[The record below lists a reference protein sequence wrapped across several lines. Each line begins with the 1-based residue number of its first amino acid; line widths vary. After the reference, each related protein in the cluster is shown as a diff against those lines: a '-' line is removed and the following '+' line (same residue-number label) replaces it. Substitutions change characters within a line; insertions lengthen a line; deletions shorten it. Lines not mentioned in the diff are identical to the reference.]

1 MNYSDYPQDY
11 SPDIEVVESR
21 SSVKVQ
27 KILWF
32 VLGILETL
40 LALRIFL
47 RVIAAN
53 PGAGFTQF
61 IYNITHPFLIPFMN
75 LVRAPASEGAVL
87 EISSMIAMIVYALL
101 FVFVIN
107 GIRLFTGQLRRFY

>member
-1 MNYSDYPQDY
+1 MDYSDYPQDY
-11 SPDIEVVESR
+11 SPDTEIVESR
-21 SSVKVQ
+21 NSVKVQ
-27 KILWF
+27 RVLWF

-61 IYNITHPFLIPFMN
+61 IY
-75 LVRAPASEGAVL
+75 
-87 EISSMIAMIVYALL
+87 IV
-101 FVFVIN
+101 VI
-107 GIRLFTGQLRRFY
+107 